1 MLADAAE
8 AAAKRRKAQA
18 KATLMRERAAEHQAR
33 IEDARARSR
42 ARDAE
47 VMVRQREERRRR
59 VYEERARMTREF
71 EDEWNIKSTEIVE
84 KDMEAARNWLRT
96 GVEAPSR
103 VQKELEIL
111 KRKFFAAP
119 TPETAELERA
129 LQDPANFIFA
139 HMANLLFKENK
150 SLHAFF
156 QQFDK
161 EVRMARYAAAGGVLF
176 EARKETVRLPQDE

>member
-1 MLADAAE
+1 MLAAAAE

-18 KATLMRERAAEHQAR
+18 KATLMRERATEHRKR

-47 VMVRQREERRRR
+47 IILRQREARRRR
-59 VYEERARMTREF
+59 VYEERARMTGEF
-71 EDEWNIKSTEIVE
+71 EDEWNIKSIEIVE
-84 KDMEAARNWLRT
+84 KDMEATRNWLRT
-96 GVEAPSR
+96 GTEAPFR

-119 TPETAELERA
+119 TPETEELERA
-129 LQDPANFIFA
+129 LEDPANFIFA
-139 HMANLLFKENK
+139 HMANLLFKENT

-156 QQFDK
+156 QQFDR
-161 EVRMARYAAAGGVLF
+161 EVR
-176 EARKETVRLPQDE
+176 KRLSREVYCSGRRSV